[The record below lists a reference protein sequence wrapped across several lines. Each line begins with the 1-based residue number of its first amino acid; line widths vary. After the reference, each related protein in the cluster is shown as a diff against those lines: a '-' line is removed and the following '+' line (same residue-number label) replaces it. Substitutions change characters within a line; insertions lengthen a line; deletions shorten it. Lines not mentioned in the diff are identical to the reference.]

1 MGMPAKDGLTKHAS
15 ILASSGLNGKSVT
28 GIEVYQHGS
37 TIVIEVTFSGGSSFI
52 KVRGLVVDVGG
63 TNEFGTGTLSQ

>member
-1 MGMPAKDGLTKHAS
+1 MGMPAKEAQPKHAS
-15 ILASSGLNGKSVT
+15 ILATSGLNGKSVT

-52 KVRGLVVDVGG
+52 KVKGFQVDVGG

>member
-1 MGMPAKDGLTKHAS
+1 MPAKEGLNKHAS
-15 ILASSGLNGKSVT
+15 ILATSGLNAKSVT

-37 TIVIEVTFSGGSSFI
+37 TIVIEVAFSGGSSFI
-52 KVRGLVVDVGG
+52 KVKNFQVDVGG

>member
-1 MGMPAKDGLTKHAS
+1 
-15 ILASSGLNGKSVT
+15 VT

-37 TIVIEVTFSGGSSFI
+37 TIVIEIAFSGGSSFI
-52 KVRGLVVDVGG
+52 KVQGFQVDVGG